1 MISKSNET
9 GGFGLTD
16 LKLGGK
22 IYGFTAAHKD
32 YWSQFDVKTPV
43 AEIPWVGMDSD
54 SGSNVGVDYIVEAIM
69 EN

>member
-1 MISKSNET
+1 MISKSNES

-22 IYGFTAAHKD
+22 IYGFAAARGGFWD
-32 YWSQFDVKTPV
+32 QFDVKTPV

-54 SGSNVGVDYIVEAIM
+54 SNSNVGLGFIAEAIM